1 MLFKD
6 YLKDHRVYNRN
17 LIDVHSGW
25 EIPRESFEEFYE
37 AEVVKTEYNWRGEEV
52 VYVDDSG
59 LEFFS
64 CGMRLKMI
72 PGDSKT
78 LRELLEEL
86 KDQNLAF
93 SLRNENH
100 GHGHIL
106 STDYNDLHERFS
118 HCLDA
123 KVESYRILPC
133 KDNWYH
139 DNYCLVILKDF
150 YEEDLYVK
158 DK

>member
-37 AEVVKTEYNWRGEEV
+37 AEVVKTEHNWRGEEV

-64 CGMRLKMI
+64 CGI
-72 PGDSKT
+72 
-78 LRELLEEL
+78 
-86 KDQNLAF
+86 
-93 SLRNENH
+93 
-100 GHGHIL
+100 I
-106 STDYNDLHERFS
+106 
-118 HCLDA
+118 
-123 KVESYRILPC
+123 ILPLI
-133 KDNWYH
+133 YPGR
-139 DNYCLVILKDF
+139 L
-150 YEEDLYVK
+150 
-158 DK
+158 